1 MISHND
7 FLVRLLPYLIELF
20 FQDLMHKV
28 PSLKL
33 KVAGKSLPMEK
44 FAISKANRFLEQGNY
59 LVLPVLEIIY
69 VWNQFDIFGKSE
81 IMTKKVDELIDQ
93 CLENNMELGKDTTH
107 QFYNENLALCKLLKG
122 KCFKFMGLPKVI
134 Y

>member
-1 MISHND
+1 MIVSISN
-7 FLVRLLPYLIELF
+7 LPF

-44 FAISKANRFLEQGNY
+44 FAISKANRFLEQKNC

-93 CLENNMELGKDTTH
+93 CLEKITELGKDTTH

>member
-1 MISHND
+1 MIVFISN
-7 FLVRLLPYLIELF
+7 LSF
-20 FQDLMHKV
+20 FQNLMHKV

-33 KVAGKSLPMEK
+33 RVAGKSLPMEK
-44 FAISKANRFLEQGNY
+44 FAISKAERFLEQENY
-59 LVLPVLEIIY
+59 LILPVLEIIY
-69 VWNQFDIFGKSE
+69 VWNLFDIFGKSE

-93 CLENNMELGKDTTH
+93 CLENNIELGKDTTH
-107 QFYNENLALCKLLKG
+107 QFYNENFALCKLLKG

>member
-1 MISHND
+1 
-7 FLVRLLPYLIELF
+7 
-20 FQDLMHKV
+20 MHKV

-81 IMTKKVDELIDQ
+81 VMTKKVAELIDQ

-122 KCFKFMGLPKVI
+122 KCFRFMGLPKVI

>member
-1 MISHND
+1 
-7 FLVRLLPYLIELF
+7 
-20 FQDLMHKV
+20 
-28 PSLKL
+28 
-33 KVAGKSLPMEK
+33 MEK
-44 FAISKANRFLEQGNY
+44 FAISKANRFLEQGNC

-69 VWNQFDIFGKSE
+69 VWNGFDIFGKSE

-93 CLENNMELGKDTTH
+93 CLENNIELGKDTTH
-107 QFYNENLALCKLLKG
+107 QFDKENLALCKLLKG